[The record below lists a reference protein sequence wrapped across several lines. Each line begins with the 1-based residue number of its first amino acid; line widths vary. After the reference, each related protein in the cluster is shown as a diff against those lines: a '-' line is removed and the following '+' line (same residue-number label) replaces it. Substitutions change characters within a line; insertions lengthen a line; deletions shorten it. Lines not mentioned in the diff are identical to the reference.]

1 MKYLEA
7 NRGKRFQFK
16 ETFEFSGLYIE
27 RNMEGIERLKED
39 RAFQMQDLGSHRVLH
54 RTAQASLNGGAN

>member
-1 MKYLEA
+1 MRCFDVLGYISMYFA
-7 NRGKRFQFK
+7 CIA
-16 ETFEFSGLYIE
+16 IE

>member
-1 MKYLEA
+1 MFWGYISMYFA
-7 NRGKRFQFK
+7 CIA
-16 ETFEFSGLYIE
+16 IE